1 MQSKLFKI
9 SAVFL
14 CFVIIFAFS
23 SCGASDKDD
32 NSEEFQAATLSV
44 PENAPVSE
52 SEIIDF
58 YNNLVSDLQKNE
70 NFTSENRPGVT
81 ASETI
86 STGDIQILSYNS
98 ETGTAQESEQ
108 LSALNGSAAEIK
120 NRIIRGIDTSIPV
133 IPFGDMNTSISSVI
147 YPYDSD
153 EITIEPENVKSAECN
168 IDGSNLNIYII
179 LNNTPEAVANVF
191 GIRDKNTLL
200 NDINSYSEKY
210 AKINDYTV
218 SYVEDEESDTHCSIY
233 MTVEVEKA
241 DSGKYICTGR
251 VMSLDYKI
259 ISDVSVNASCVGV
272 FSEYGDIQI
281 NFRMTDEKYYQ
292 FDWLGTAA
300 WEPLASE

>member
-1 MQSKLFKI
+1 MQSKLFKVL
-9 SAVFL
+9 SVFL

-23 SCGASDKDD
+23 SCNASDDND
-32 NSEEFQAATLSV
+32 NSEEFAAATLPV

-52 SEIIDF
+52 GEIIDF
-58 YNNLVSDLQKNE
+58 YNELVSNLQKNE
-70 NFTSENRPGVT
+70 NFTAENRPGVT
-81 ASETI
+81 TSETI
-86 STGDIQILSYNS
+86 STGDIQVLSYNS
-98 ETGTAQESEQ
+98 ETGDATENEK
-108 LSALNGSAAEIK
+108 LSALNGSASEIK

-153 EITIEPENVKSAECN
+153 EIKITSDDVKTAECN

-179 LNNTPEAVANVF
+179 LNNTPEAVNNVF
-191 GIRDKNTLL
+191 GIRDKDALIKE
-200 NDINSYSEKY
+200 INSYSEKY
-210 AKINDYTV
+210 AKVNDYTV

-233 MTVEVEKA
+233 MTVEVEKS
-241 DSGKYICTGR
+241 DNGKYVCTGR

-300 WEPLASE
+300 WEPLATE